1 VETFTCPQ
9 CGGKTDYDPG
19 AVGQEMRKEQGPD
32 GQPSWCVYCWVRCA
46 QCGHEAEIL
55 RSRTPLP

>member
-19 AVGQEMRKEQGPD
+19 GVGQEMRKEHGPD
-32 GQPSWCVYCWVRCA
+32 GQAVWSVYCRVRCA
-46 QCGHEAEIL
+46 HCGHEALVL
-55 RSRTPLP
+55 RDRKPLP